1 MGGEVWHGGA
11 GEPRGSGYRVSNGE
25 WMRAGTTSNTE
36 GEGNNC
42 GKTGQKSFA
51 GGARQC
57 YCLVAKSWCWL
68 KNLLFNLH
76 RVGNVKG
83 FEQRGKTIRMPC

>member
-1 MGGEVWHGGA
+1 
-11 GEPRGSGYRVSNGE
+11 
-25 WMRAGTTSNTE
+25 MRAGTTSNTE